1 MLRAALPM
9 LMLWLG
15 FALGCAAVDWFAVA
29 RADKRLEY
37 IFKPATMLVVI
48 LAAGLA
54 LPHAPNSWFAQFLIL
69 GFIFSL
75 VGDIFLMLPNPRYFL
90 FGLVAFLAGH
100 IAYIIALNPTAPPVE
115 ALWLAL
121 PIALVGA
128 WLMRQLWR
136 ALRASKQDSLRAP
149 VVVYGIAISVMLWSA
164 WATLYR
170 ADWSAPQRA
179 CVIVGATLFFISDAM
194 LAWNRF
200 VKPFAAAKL
209 AVIITYHLGQIALA
223 LTLMV

>member
-1 MLRAALPM
+1 MQ
-9 LMLWLG
+9 WLLI
-15 FALGCAAVDWFAVA
+15 ALGCAMMDWLAVA
-29 RADKRLEY
+29 RADKRQEF
-37 IFKPATMLVVI
+37 IFKPVTMLVVI
-48 LAAGLA
+48 FAAWLA
-54 LPHAPNSWFAQFLIL
+54 LPQAPHQWFAQFLIV
-69 GFIFSL
+69 GFAFSL
-75 VGDIFLMLPNPRYFL
+75 AGDIFLMLPNPRYFL
-90 FGLVAFLAGH
+90 FGLVAFLGGH
-100 IAYIIALNPTAPPVE
+100 LAYIVALNPTLPPWE

-128 WLMRQLWR
+128 WLLFNLLR
-136 ALRASKQDSLRAP
+136 ALHASKQDSLRAP
-149 VVVYGIAISVMLWSA
+149 VAVYGIAISIMLFSA

-170 ADWSAPQRA
+170 ADWTNQQRA
-179 CVIVGATLFFISDAM
+179 CVMVGATLFFISDAL

>member
-1 MLRAALPM
+1 
-9 LMLWLG
+9 
-15 FALGCAAVDWFAVA
+15 
-29 RADKRLEY
+29 
-37 IFKPATMLVVI
+37 
-48 LAAGLA
+48 
-54 LPHAPNSWFAQFLIL
+54 
-69 GFIFSL
+69 
-75 VGDIFLMLPNPRYFL
+75 
-90 FGLVAFLAGH
+90 
-100 IAYIIALNPTAPPVE
+100 
-115 ALWLAL
+115 
-121 PIALVGA
+121 
-128 WLMRQLWR
+128 
-136 ALRASKQDSLRAP
+136 SLRAP